1 MNETDTSPPLLLMDG
16 VRKRRE
22 QPGSVFELH
31 VPLLQVRPG
40 QMVALIGDSGCGKS
54 TLLDM
59 IALVMQPTHSRHFT
73 FCFGSGGDQWDV
85 QALWKSNDES
95 SLAALRRSFMG
106 YVLQTGGLLSFLNV
120 RDNALLPARIKGG
133 KDCTARLLEIAH
145 RLGVHEC
152 LDRMPTSLSIG
163 QRQRVA
169 ILRALVHGP
178 PLVLADEPTAAVDKP
193 RARLIMQDLQ
203 ALARENHVAVV
214 VVTHDTDLIGD
225 ADRIYT
231 FTLDQVSP
239 GEIHSRCHPRDG

>member
-1 MNETDTSPPLLLMDG
+1 MNETVFSPPLLLMDD

-40 QMVALIGDSGCGKS
+40 EMVALIGDSGCGKS

-59 IALVMQPTHSRHFT
+59 IALVMQPTRSTRFT
-73 FCFGSGGDQWDV
+73 LCFGSGVDKWDV
-85 QALWKSNDES
+85 QALWKKNDES
-95 SLAALRRSFMG
+95 NLAALRRSYMG
-106 YVLQTGGLLSFLNV
+106 YVLQTGGLLSFLKV
-120 RDNALLPARIKGG
+120 RDNVLLPARIKGDI
-133 KDCTARLLEIAH
+133 DCSKRLPDIAH
-145 RLGVHEC
+145 RLGVHDC

-193 RARLIMQDLQ
+193 RAQLIMRDLQ
-203 ALARENHVAVV
+203 ALARENQVAVV
-214 VVTHDTDLIGD
+214 VVTHDTELIAD

-231 FTLDQVSP
+231 FTLSQVAQ
-239 GEIHSRCHPRDG
+239 GEIHSHCRPRDN